1 MDTTVCVCS
10 QVDELMMDLN
20 LGAFHE
26 SKMPNIAELPARGA
40 SPLDPYQGFAW
51 TPEAL
56 KRAPWTPRRNI
67 EPKRSIVTPSTP
79 HCQ

>member
-26 SKMPNIAELPARGA
+26 SKMPNVAELPGA
-40 SPLDPYQGFAW
+40 SPLDSYQGVC
-51 TPEAL
+51 L
-56 KRAPWTPRRNI
+56 DPRG
-67 EPKRSIVTPSTP
+67 P
-79 HCQ
+79 

>member
-26 SKMPNIAELPARGA
+26 SKMPIIGGGGGGMVPM
-40 SPLDPYQGFAW
+40 
-51 TPEAL
+51 
-56 KRAPWTPRRNI
+56 APSGYANDV
-67 EPKRSIVTPSTP
+67 SS
-79 HCQ
+79 